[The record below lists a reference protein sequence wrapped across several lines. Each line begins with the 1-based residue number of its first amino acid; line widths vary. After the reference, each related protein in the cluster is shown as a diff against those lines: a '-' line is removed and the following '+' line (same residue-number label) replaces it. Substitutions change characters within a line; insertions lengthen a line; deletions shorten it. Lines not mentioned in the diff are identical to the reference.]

1 MSTPTFIDSI
11 SSSVEPIVKYF
22 NNLGWT
28 GFSRILLVIGGLILL
43 LLSLFEAGLAPVPGI
58 RLVAFLV
65 GIVALIDAIIIGD
78 ELLALLSG
86 RARRNTQAHGN
97 EGFLDGEPNDVGR
110 VYLKPRIPM
119 VSGSG
124 LTRVEIRGNPGTKVI
139 YWPTG
144 GQGLGSANDLSNISS
159 IPTMSELRE
168 KALGCG
174 ITVLDE
180 EGRGMAVAEK
190 GCDAIMY
197 REVYPDGKGGIMNT
211 IRVR

>member
-1 MSTPTFIDSI
+1 MDFLENII
-11 SSSVEPIVKYF
+11 KYF
-22 NNLGWT
+22 ENLGWL
-28 GFSRILLVIGGLILL
+28 GFSRIILNIGGLILL
-43 LLSLFEAGLAPVPGI
+43 LLSIFGGLPEWIIGLRVLSFIIGT
-58 RLVAFLV
+58 
-65 GIVALIDAIIIGD
+65 VALVDSIIIGD
-78 ELLALLSG
+78 EIFALISG
-86 RARRNTQAHGN
+86 RLGRNTIKQA

-124 LTRVEIRGNPGTKVI
+124 LTRVEISGNPGTKVI

-144 GQGLGSANDLSNISS
+144 GEGLGSSNDMANISS
-159 IPTMSELRE
+159 IPTMLELRE

-174 ITVLDE
+174 VTVLDE

-190 GCDAIMY
+190 GCGAIMY
-197 REVYPDGKGGIMNT
+197 REVYPDGKGGIINT

>member
-1 MSTPTFIDSI
+1 M
-11 SSSVEPIVKYF
+11 EPVVKYF
-22 NNLGWT
+22 TNLGWT
-28 GFSRILLVIGGLILL
+28 GFSRVLLVIGGLILL
-43 LLSLFEAGLAPVPGI
+43 ILSLFEGGLAPVPGI

-65 GIVALIDAIIIGD
+65 GVVALIDAIIIGD
-78 ELLALLSG
+78 EILALVSG
-86 RARRNTQAHGN
+86 RMKRN

>member
-1 MSTPTFIDSI
+1 MSATFLDTITTTL
-11 SSSVEPIVKYF
+11 EPVVKYF
-22 NNLGWT
+22 TNLGWT
-28 GFSRILLVIGGLILL
+28 GFSRIVLVIGGLILL
-43 LLSLFEAGLAPVPGI
+43 LLSLFEGGLASVPGL
-58 RLVAFLV
+58 RVVSFLV
-65 GIVALIDAIIIGD
+65 GVVALIDAIIIGD
-78 ELLALLSG
+78 ELLALVSG
-86 RARRNTQAHGN
+86 RVARNRPKSQN

-144 GQGLGSANDLSNISS
+144 GQGLGSANDLANIAS
-159 IPTMSELRE
+159 IPTMAEIRE

-190 GCDAIMY
+190 GCEAVIY
-197 REVYPDGKGGIMNT
+197 REVYSDGKGGPMNT

>member
-1 MSTPTFIDSI
+1 MATVLDSI
-11 SSSVEPIVKYF
+11 TTTLEPVVKYF
-22 NNLGWT
+22 KVLGWT
-28 GFSRILLVIGGLILL
+28 GFSRILLVIGGLVLL
-43 LLSLFEAGLAPVPGI
+43 ILSLFEGGLPAVPGL
-58 RLVAFLV
+58 RVVAFLV
-65 GIVALIDAIIIGD
+65 GVVALIDAIIIGD
-78 ELLALLSG
+78 ELLALL
-86 RARRNTQAHGN
+86 RNRPK

-144 GQGLGSANDLSNISS
+144 GQGLGSSNDLANIAS
-159 IPTMSELRE
+159 IPTMSEIRE

-190 GCDAIMY
+190 GCEAVMY
-197 REVYPDGKGGIMNT
+197 REVYSDGKGGVMNT

>member
-1 MSTPTFIDSI
+1 MSSTILDSI
-11 SSSVEPIVKYF
+11 TTTLDPVVKYF
-22 NNLGWT
+22 TILGWT
-28 GFSRILLVIGGLILL
+28 GFSRIILVIGGLILL
-43 LLSLFEAGLAPVPGI
+43 LLSLFEGGLASVPGL
-58 RLVAFLV
+58 RVLSFLV
-65 GIVALIDAIIIGD
+65 GVVALIDAIIIGD
-78 ELLALLSG
+78 ELFALLSN
-86 RARRNTQAHGN
+86 RPNPQK

-144 GQGLGSANDLSNISS
+144 GQGLGSANDMANISS
-159 IPTMSELRE
+159 IPTMSEIRE

-190 GCDAIMY
+190 GCEAVIY
-197 REVYPDGKGGIMNT
+197 REVYSDGKGGPMTT